1 MISHID
7 IRDFALIHRLSL
19 DFYQGFHVITGE
31 TGAGKSIL
39 IEAVSLALGSRA
51 DTSFVR
57 TGCEKAVIELTAD
70 TENPEIIALLRE
82 NGIETAQPMVFTREI
97 FASGKSVCRINGTMV
112 SVTFLNTL
120 CRKLADIH
128 GQYDHQSL
136 LNPERHMDLLDRYG
150 EGMVGEEKARTA
162 ELFRAYIKTKRELS
176 ELRKNAA
183 ERERQRDFMQFE
195 WQEIDGAALSEGE
208 DEELESRLLVLQNG
222 ERIYESLSRAYE
234 LFSEGETPCVDML
247 GRGLACLREAESF
260 SADAA
265 AISRDVESSYYALK
279 DAASEIRRLRDD
291 MTFSQEELDQTQER
305 LDVIN
310 RLKRKYGGSLE
321 EVFAYKER
329 LERDLELTESSEAL
343 QKELA
348 GTLKKYKEGLLA
360 SSRRLSD
367 LRKEAAKRI
376 EERVNAELEELN
388 FKDAEFRVHFGQKE
402 GEIVLTEYG
411 MDQIEFLIRSNKG
424 ETLKPLAK
432 VASGGEISRIMLA
445 LKTAIGDCDRIPTLI
460 FDEIDTGISG
470 IAASVVGRKLR
481 SIAENHQVIC
491 ITHLAQIAAFGAH
504 HYRIEKNE
512 EKERTA
518 TTVTLL
524 DKEETVREIA
534 RLLGGM
540 NITETTLESARE
552 LLSFSEK

>member
-150 EGMVGEEKARTA
+150 EGMIGEEKTRTA

-234 LFSEGETPCVDML
+234 LFSEGEAPCVDML

-402 GEIVLTEYG
+402 GEIVLTEHG